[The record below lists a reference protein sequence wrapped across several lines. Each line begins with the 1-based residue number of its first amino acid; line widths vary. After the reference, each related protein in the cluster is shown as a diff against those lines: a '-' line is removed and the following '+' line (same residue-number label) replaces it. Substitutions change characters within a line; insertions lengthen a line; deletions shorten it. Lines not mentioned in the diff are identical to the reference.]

1 METHRDDFVSTSL
14 LRRACNIF
22 PFVRVLSIRGVS
34 MSCMASCHLTSRR
47 SGRVRDKVPSPDAG
61 VRAAQLNR

>member
-1 METHRDDFVSTSL
+1 MATHRDDFVSTRL
-14 LRRACNIF
+14 LRRAFDIF
-22 PFVRVLSIRGVS
+22 SFVRVLSIRGVS
-34 MSCMASCHLTSRR
+34 MSCMASCRLTNRR